1 MKLSMP
7 RFELRE
13 WIPSDFERQKK
24 ATKKLVALANGAGA
38 QSDAFKEAIAELL
51 KVART
56 QRKQRLYASITSPL
70 MARAYAYLLAAHD
83 GFANHAFP
91 TNAVLTQIN
100 SVKKP
105 LGRLMTGYFVR
116 AFFNEYDR
124 QDREAL
130 GLLSSFINAA
140 LVTLPQN
147 VSGEFALWRAHKD
160 ILFAP
165 DAPKL
170 VVKSAVTN
178 NADLDN
184 HLKSIGLGP
193 HSNSAFVLQC
203 RRIYYISVLETIPV
217 GSDHQV
223 LKELMK
229 SEVHNALYE
238 HGERIGHKALKV
250 IIDRSDDTG
259 ASDAWQRVVLSIAG
273 DPRVGVRSPN
283 YAKWWQLL
291 GKHRIKKVVG
301 WLSRLDLRIF
311 LEVLEAWA
319 GDKGDDAVRRMYP
332 PRKKFME
339 GLLES
344 GLVVSSRLF
353 LTTHAELYL
362 RTHYRKEDLPEYAVI
377 KGSQTSVIYLELQ
390 KGLHLVEGTH
400 SAKLKILDK
409 LPEKPNL
416 TDYGKQQY
424 EYTHIQTGLVRT
436 YLQEAKQAGRVV
448 QLGRHYLD
456 QTHHPQVTW
465 QSKAI
470 QLLKHKGLP
479 YKAAKL
485 LSAEHY
491 REFKATNPAEYWS

>member
-1 MKLSMP
+1 MKLSTP
-7 RFELRE
+7 RFELRD

-24 ATKKLVALANGAGA
+24 ATKKLASLTSRMGVR
-38 QSDAFKEAIAELL
+38 SDAFKQAVSELL
-51 KVART
+51 NVT
-56 QRKQRLYASITSPL
+56 QTQPKQRLYASISSPL
-70 MARAYAYLLAAHD
+70 IARAYAFLLATHD
-83 GFANHAFP
+83 EFAKNAFP

-100 SVKKP
+100 AVKKP

-124 QDREAL
+124 QSRDAV
-130 GLLSSFINAA
+130 GLLGTFIKAA
-140 LVTLPQN
+140 LETLPLN
-147 VSGEFALWRAHKD
+147 VSGEFALWRSHKD
-160 ILFAP
+160 ILFAV

-170 VVKSAVTN
+170 VVDSAVNN

-184 HLKSIGLGP
+184 HLKAIGLGQ
-193 HSNSAFVLQC
+193 HNNSAFVLQC

-217 GSDHQV
+217 GSDHHV

-229 SEVHNALYE
+229 PEVHNAIYE
-238 HGERIGHKALKV
+238 RGELIGFKALKV
-250 IIDRSDDTG
+250 IIDRSEDTG

-273 DPRVGVRSPN
+273 DPRIGVHSRN
-283 YAKWWQLL
+283 YEKWWQLL
-291 GKHRIKKVVG
+291 GKQRIKKVVG

-319 GDKGDDAVRRMYP
+319 RDNGDDAVQRMYP
-332 PRKKFME
+332 PRRKFME

-353 LTTHAELYL
+353 LAPSAELYL
-362 RTHYRKEDLPEYAVI
+362 RTHYRQEDLPEYAVI
-377 KGSQTSVIYLELQ
+377 KGPQTSVIYLELQ

-400 SAKLKILDK
+400 SAKLKILDR
-409 LPEKPNL
+409 LPENPNL
-416 TDYGKQQY
+416 TDYGKHQY
-424 EYTHIQTGLVRT
+424 EYPHIRTGLVRN
-436 YLQEAKQAGRVV
+436 YLKEAEQAGRRVE
-448 QLGRHYLD
+448 LGRHYLD
-456 QTHHPQVTW
+456 QRHSPQVTW
-465 QSKAI
+465 QSRAI
-470 QLLKHKGLP
+470 KLLKQKGLS